1 MNKTPQFV
9 MMILIT
15 SCFLM
20 HPVYAD
26 PGLDLQISEDGVA
39 WTGYALVMANG
50 TALKISEY
58 EIDLDRE
65 TVFFKSLLSGLN
77 ATFPLERISRVVS
90 YDARLS
96 KVPDDAQPLFIPEKS
111 VADSEDDG
119 GIPVLFKVTKT
130 IVGSGNA
137 AGSSGYS
144 RAGGTGG
151 AQSGDYRQNYTPSRS
166 SGSSYSSSTSRTG
179 SSMSSASSSRPSS
192 SSSPSSTPSSS
203 SSSAAD
209 NFFNALFG
217 GR

>member
-20 HPVYAD
+20 HPVSAGSGFD
-26 PGLDLQISEDGVA
+26 AQSCDDEVA

-77 ATFPLERISRVVS
+77 ATFPLERIARVVS

-96 KVPDDAQPLFIPEKS
+96 EVPEDAQPLFIPENS

-144 RAGGTGG
+144 RAGG
-151 AQSGDYRQNYTPSRS
+151 AQSGDNRQSYTPSRT
-166 SGSSYSSSTSRTG
+166 SGYSSSSSSSRTG

-192 SSSPSSTPSSS
+192 PSTTPSSS